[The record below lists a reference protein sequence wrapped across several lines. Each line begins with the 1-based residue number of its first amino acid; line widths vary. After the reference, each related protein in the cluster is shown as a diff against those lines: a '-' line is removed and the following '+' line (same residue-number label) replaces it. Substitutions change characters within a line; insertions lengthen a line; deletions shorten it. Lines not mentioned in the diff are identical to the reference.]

1 MGISAA
7 AGDRQV
13 ERAAGGG
20 DVERDLVGGGQ
31 QRHAVGA
38 DLVGRVAV
46 GGDAVGPGH
55 DGLHPALAH
64 HLGGHVVADQRHVDP
79 ALLQLPGGQPGALQQ
94 RAGLVGVDVQRLA
107 RLGGGEEHGQR
118 RAVVG
123 GGQPAGV
130 AVGQHALPV
139 AEQFGPVA
147 ADRPAHLPIFFVDR
161 LGLGQQRGGDFGA
174 SAGREAARPLVSSAR
189 GPRTD

>member
-1 MGISAA
+1 M
-7 AGDRQV
+7 
-13 ERAAGGG
+13 
-20 DVERDLVGGGQ
+20 
-31 QRHAVGA
+31 
-38 DLVGRVAV
+38 
-46 GGDAVGPGH
+46 
-55 DGLHPALAH
+55 
-64 HLGGHVVADQRHVDP
+64 P

-139 AEQFGPVA
+139 AEQLGPVA
-147 ADRPAHLPIFFVDR
+147 ADRPAHLPVFLVDR
-161 LGLGQQRGGDFGA
+161 PGLGQQRGGDFA
-174 SAGREAARPLVSSAR
+174 RPAGREAARRAVSSAR
-189 GPRTD
+189 RPEQVDGRRAAGGQVVGRSLSAAGKTAASPGSSQSARREHTP